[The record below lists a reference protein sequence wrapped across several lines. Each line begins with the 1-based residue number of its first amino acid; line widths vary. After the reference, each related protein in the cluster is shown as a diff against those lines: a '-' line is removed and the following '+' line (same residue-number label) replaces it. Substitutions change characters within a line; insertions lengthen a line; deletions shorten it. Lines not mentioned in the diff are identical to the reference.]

1 MPSEYNSAILPTY
14 VPTSEAGVV
23 PETQQAYDIR
33 ATRISDD
40 RRTAAFE
47 RANAVFCDGEHK
59 VEFFVSEM
67 VLDLGLAGNTS
78 QGRYTR
84 DFYAHN
90 IILPSFKVK
99 AQCLDQGDYGVL
111 VEFVHQAQV
120 RAVKNAANN
129 TTQLEVKGGGFPG
142 NARHPIMRGPHKRT
156 CIQGFVPRIERRYKT
171 GEYAPIFE
179 FSFTVAQS
187 FEGLY
192 EDVKA
197 SVYENEQASWISI
210 LQGLTTP
217 FQPVFQEETAKNTK
231 PTSQPPPQP
240 TPAPE
245 PTGPPLIEPL
255 PGGGPFS

>member
-1 MPSEYNSAILPTY
+1 MPSEYNSASLPVY

-33 ATRISDD
+33 ATRISDE

-47 RANAVFCDGEHK
+47 RANAILCDGEHK
-59 VEFFVSEM
+59 VEFFVSEIM
-67 VLDLGLAGNTS
+67 LDLGLAGNTS
-78 QGRYTR
+78 QGRLTR

-129 TTQLEVKGGGFPG
+129 TTQLEVKGGGVIR
-142 NARHPIMRGPHKRT
+142 AEEMKRPIMKGPHKRT
-156 CIQGFVPRIERRYKT
+156 CVQGFIPRIERRYKA
-171 GEYAPIFE
+171 GVYAPLFE
-179 FSFTVAQS
+179 FPFTVACS

-192 EDVKA
+192 EDVEA

-210 LQGLTTP
+210 LQGLTGP
-217 FQPVFQEETAKNTK
+217 FQPTFQEETAKNSK
-231 PTSQPPPQP
+231 PTSTPPAQP
-240 TPAPE
+240 TEPE
-245 PTGPPLIEPL
+245 EPNKLVEPL
-255 PGGGPFS
+255 PGGGPF

>member
-1 MPSEYNSAILPTY
+1 MPSEYNSAALPVY

-33 ATRISDD
+33 ATRISEA
-40 RRTAAFE
+40 RRKAAFE
-47 RANAVFCDGEHK
+47 RANAILCDGEHK

-67 VLDLGLAGNTS
+67 TLDLGLSGNTS
-78 QGRYTR
+78 QGRLTR
-84 DFYAHN
+84 DFYANN
-90 IILPSFKVK
+90 IILPSLKIK

-111 VEFVHQAQV
+111 VEFIHQAQV

-129 TTQLEVKGGGFPG
+129 TTQLEVKGGGFKL
-142 NARHPIMRGPHKRT
+142 NNPIMRGPHKRT
-156 CIQGFVPRIERRYKT
+156 CVQGFAPRIQRRYKA

-179 FSFTVAQS
+179 FPFTVARS

-192 EDVKA
+192 EDVEA

-217 FQPVFQEETAKNTK
+217 FVPVFQEETAKNSK
-231 PTSQPPPQP
+231 PTSTPPAQPSE
-240 TPAPE
+240 PE
-245 PTGPPLIEPL
+245 EPNELIPPL
-255 PGGGPFS
+255 PGGGPFG

>member
-1 MPSEYNSAILPTY
+1 MPSEYNSAALPIY

-23 PETQQAYDIR
+23 PPTQDAYDIR
-33 ATRISDD
+33 ATRISDA
-40 RRTAAFE
+40 RRAAAFD
-47 RANAVFCDGEHK
+47 RANAVFCDGESK

-67 VLDLGLAGNTS
+67 TLDLGLSGNTS
-78 QGRYTR
+78 QGRDTR

-90 IILPSFKVK
+90 IILPSLKIK

-111 VEFVHQAQV
+111 VEFIHQAQR
-120 RAVKNAANN
+120 RAVGNAANN
-129 TTQLEVKGGGFPG
+129 TTQLEVKGGGFKL
-142 NARHPIMRGPHKRT
+142 NHPIMRGPHKRT
-156 CIQGFVPRIERRYKT
+156 CVQGFVPRIERRYKQ

-179 FSFTVAQS
+179 FAFVVAQS
-187 FEGLY
+187 FEGIY

-217 FQPVFQEETAKNTK
+217 FQPVFQEETTKGTK
-231 PTSQPPPQP
+231 PTSTPPPQP

-245 PTGPPLIEPL
+245 PTGPPLVEPF
-255 PGGGPFS
+255 PGGGPFG